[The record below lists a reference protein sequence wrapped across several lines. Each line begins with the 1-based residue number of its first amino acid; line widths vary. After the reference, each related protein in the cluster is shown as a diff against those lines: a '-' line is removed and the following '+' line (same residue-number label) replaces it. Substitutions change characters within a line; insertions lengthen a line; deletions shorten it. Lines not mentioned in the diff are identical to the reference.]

1 MRETYFENK
10 DDNIMKIKNFARN
23 LTAGLMA
30 GAFVF
35 TSVGISSPSFASSD
49 TVKSNSSINVQ
60 SSSTKLALPM
70 KSKSYRVSSHY
81 GGRCAPVLGAGFFH
95 GATDMAAKD
104 GNPLYAALDGKVHSV
119 VKGSSTST
127 GTLRIDHGTYKGKKL
142 LISYGHMWNP
152 TKYVKVGQKVKRG
165 QKIAEVGSSGVSNG
179 PHLHLALK
187 YGTAWIDPVPFYKA
201 NGADLYSGATS
212 VVKNTNPKT
221 CNMYVSADMGLKK
234 AAGITSDTIKVLK
247 RNDQISVNTGPSRGG
262 FMYVT
267 HKKTGKKGFLL
278 ANTINPK
285 KSTAPKLP
293 SLRTVTKN
301 VRYTPKVNQNVRSYP
316 STAIGKSGILDTL
329 KKGEYVT
336 TTGRRTSSN
345 TYYEVKTSVG
355 TGWIARSVLI
365 KAPSSV
371 KNTYKTS
378 KNYYYSPKYSSTTIY
393 SYPSTSSSIYKTTKK
408 IYKSSKVTSTGRAIS
423 GWKEV
428 KYGSK
433 TYWAKTS
440 TIKRTTANLPKLS
453 NSTLKN
459 KYYKAKYTSSMMN
472 YPSTST
478 VKGWKIKTLKKYSKV
493 KMTGK
498 RYGTTWY
505 QVKSGSTTGWVQK
518 SRFYRTTANL
528 PKLSSST
535 LKNKYYKAKYT
546 SSMMNYPS
554 TSTTK
559 GWKIK
564 TLKKYSKV
572 KMTGKRYGTTWYQ
585 VKSGSTTG
593 WVQKSRFYRTTANLP
608 KMSKTTKNRTYKAK
622 SNQRMMNYPSSSNTK
637 GWKIK
642 TIKKYWKVKTT
653 GKRYG
658 SWYQVKSGSTTGYVY
673 IKNFRR

>member
-212 VVKNTNPKT
+212 VAKNTNPKT

-301 VRYTPKVNQNVRSYP
+301 VRYTPRVNQHLRSYP

-336 TTGRRTSSN
+336 TTGRRTASN
-345 TYYEVKTSVG
+345 TYYEVKSSVG

-378 KNYYYSPKYSSTTIY
+378 KNYYYTPKYSSMILYT
-393 SYPSTSSSIYKTTKK
+393 YPSTSSSIYKKTRK
-408 IYKSSKVTSTGRAIS
+408 IYKNYKMISTGYAIS

-428 KYGSK
+428 KYGSTK
-433 TYWAKTS
+433 YWAQTS
-440 TIKRTTANLPKLS
+440 KIKRTTANFPKIS
-453 NSTLKN
+453 SSTLKN

-478 VKGWKIKTLKKYSKV
+478 SKGWKIKTLKKYSKV

-528 PKLSSST
+528 PKLS
-535 LKNKYYKAKYT
+535 N
-546 SSMMNYPS
+546 
-554 TSTTK
+554 
-559 GWKIK
+559 
-564 TLKKYSKV
+564 
-572 KMTGKRYGTTWYQ
+572 
-585 VKSGSTTG
+585 
-593 WVQKSRFYRTTANLP
+593 
-608 KMSKTTKNRTYKAK
+608 TTKNRTYKAK

-642 TIKKYWKVKTT
+642 TIKKYWSVKTT

-658 SWYQVKSGSTTGYVY
+658 NWYQVKSSSTKGWVY